1 MPVQMGHVPLPV
13 EEAVADITAVVE
25 VLRGNVIPEVQV
37 EDLHGSQ
44 GS

>member
-1 MPVQMGHVPLPV
+1 MVLVVHRQVV
-13 EEAVADITAVVE
+13 VVVADIMAAVE

-37 EDLHGSQ
+37 EDLHGLQ